1 MTAATVDLGAEIVDF
16 GKHRGKR
23 WADVPRGY
31 LEWIIRENVNFD
43 SAVAHA
49 KAVLGDAPVKP
60 KKKRPKKRR
69 ENPQPVAV
77 AVEAIDTSTTPP
89 WEGEDVP
96 EFAAMRERLRSIGQS
111 SKRETSDLDEE
122 FRRMFGR
129 T

>member
-1 MTAATVDLGAEIVDF
+1 MPATIGDLRNDVVDF
-16 GKHRGKR
+16 GKHRGRR

-43 SAVAHA
+43 RAVAHA
-49 KAVLGDAPVKP
+49 KAVLGDAPVNP

-69 ENPQPVAV
+69 EKPQP
-77 AVEAIDTSTTPP
+77 AVEVATIDTSTTPP

-111 SKRETSDLDEE
+111 GRRETSDLDEE
-122 FRRMFGR
+122 FRRVFGR